1 MAAATLTD
9 VVKKLEEVKSA
20 VKAGD
25 KVTATAAAKA
35 EETGAEKARDDA
47 ELKSIF
53 EAIRDKLGL
62 KGEGKPEDEEGIIDS
77 FSHNIVAALAGA
89 SAGIVVGLTTGFI
102 NFYKSIFAL
111 AGKGFAKMFPN
122 ITKTLSGIFGKG
134 GKLSQF
140 FQSIKE
146 FDNYV
151 FICICIG
158 LFIIIQLIFVYF
170 MYNLTNGG

>member
-1 MAAATLTD
+1 MADATLTD
-9 VVKKLEEVKSA
+9 VIKKLDQVKSA

-25 KVTATAAAKA
+25 AVTATSSAKA
-35 EETGAEKARDDA
+35 EEAGAEKARDDA

-89 SAGIVVGLTTGFI
+89 AAGIVAGLTLGFI
-102 NFYKSIFAL
+102 DFYKGIFKL

-122 ITKTLSGIFGKG
+122 ITKILSGIFGKG
-134 GKLSQF
+134 GTISKF
-140 FQSIKE
+140 FMSIKAFFAE
-146 FDNYV
+146 SKV
-151 FICICIG
+151 FKAISEG
-158 LFIIIQLIFVYF
+158 FTKFKSIFTRIF
-170 MYNLTNGG
+170 SL